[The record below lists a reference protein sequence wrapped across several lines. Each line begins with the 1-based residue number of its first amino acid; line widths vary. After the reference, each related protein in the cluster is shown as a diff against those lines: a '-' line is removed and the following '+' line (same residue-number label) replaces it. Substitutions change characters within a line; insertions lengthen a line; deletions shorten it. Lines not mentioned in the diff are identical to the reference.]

1 MLLTIYSNSNTIV
14 RNTLRPGGSY
24 GVYVEG
30 DRNRIEANV
39 LNDTGGFGLYFTST
53 AENNVYAGNVAR
65 GGSGSGCTGTGTS
78 DFCDEGTG
86 NTSNGD
92 NYMPGKM

>member
-1 MLLTIYSNSNTIV
+1 MWI
-14 RNTLRPGGSY
+14 GGSY

-39 LNDTGGFGLYFTST
+39 LNDKFFGLYFAPT
-53 AENNVYAGNVAR
+53 AENNVYVGNVAR
-65 GGSGSGCTGTGTS
+65 GGAGSGCTGTGTS
-78 DFCDEGTG
+78 NFCDEGTG

-92 NYMPGKM
+92 NYMPNKM